1 MKIVFKEIILKIQL
15 KIFFQV
21 GTKVKNLL
29 FVVEKIGPY
38 HNSRFNNLSKSKE
51 FKIFVVETNSK
62 SKKYLW
68 EELKNIN
75 YTIYKLKKNQKGYL
89 KFEDINYQIIEI
101 LSQSN
106 PQIIFITGWYEKTH
120 HFLIYKSYFR
130 KIPIVILSDSRYR
143 DDKRIFYKELI
154 KRILLKSF
162 SSGIVAGKESA
173 DYLMKLNFNK
183 SAIFRPYNVVDNNY
197 FLKPFTTN
205 KNIYSN
211 YFLCIARF
219 IKVKN
224 YKNLLRGFEIYKEKS
239 GNLNL
244 LIIGSGPEAK
254 LIKEIKNK
262 SKYSN
267 SIFLE
272 SWKKTSLLPQYYK
285 EAKATVL
292 ASTKETWGLVIN
304 ESMASGTPCIVS
316 KNCGCYLD
324 LIKEGETGWGF
335 DPNDEIELSN
345 VFLKVE
351 KINQIELRKMKNNIK
366 SKIKK
371 FSLDNFKHAVE
382 EAIEN
387 SLKNRRSSLIS
398 SILAYI
404 LFALKI

>member
-1 MKIVFKEIILKIQL
+1 MVS
-15 KIFFQV
+15 
-21 GTKVKNLL
+21 KVKNLL

-38 HNSRFNNLSKSKE
+38 HNSRFNYLSKVKE
-51 FKIFVVETNSK
+51 FNIFVIETNTK
-62 SKKYLW
+62 SKTYLW
-68 EELKNIN
+68 EEVKNTN
-75 YTIYKLKKNQKGYL
+75 YKIYKLKKNQKGSQR
-89 KFEDINYQIIEI
+89 FPDINNQIIEI

-106 PQIIFITGWYEKTH
+106 PKIIFITGWYEETH

-130 KIPIVILSDSRYR
+130 KIPIILLSDSRYR
-143 DDKRIFYKELI
+143 DVKRIFYKEFI

-162 SSGIVAGKESA
+162 SSGIVAGKEST
-173 DYLMKLNFNK
+173 DYLIKLNFKESN
-183 SAIFRPYNVVDNNY
+183 IFKPYNVVDNDY
-197 FLKPFTTN
+197 FLKTSTNN

-224 YKNLLRGFEIYKEKS
+224 YKNLLKGFEIYKNKRGS
-239 GNLNL
+239 FNL
-244 LIIGSGPEAK
+244 LIIGSGPEEK
-254 LIKEIKNK
+254 FIKEIKKK
-262 SKYSN
+262 SKFSD

-324 LIKEGETGWGF
+324 LIEESETGWGF
-335 DPNDEIELSN
+335 DPNNEIELSDL
-345 VFLKVE
+345 FLKVE
-351 KINQIELRKMKNNIK
+351 KINKIELSKMKNNIT
-366 SKIKK
+366 SKMNN
-371 FSLDNFKHAVE
+371 FNLDNFKQAVD

-387 SLKNRRSSLIS
+387 SLNNRKSSFIS
-398 SILAYI
+398 SILAYLLFI
-404 LFALKI
+404 LKN

>member
-1 MKIVFKEIILKIQL
+1 MS
-15 KIFFQV
+15 
-21 GTKVKNLL
+21 TKVKNLL
-29 FVVEKIGPY
+29 FIVEKIGPY
-38 HNSRFNNLSKSKE
+38 HNSRFNYLSKAKE
-51 FKIFVVETNSK
+51 FKIFVIETNTK
-62 SKKYLW
+62 SKTYLW
-68 EELKNIN
+68 EEEKDAN
-75 YTIYKLKKNQKGYL
+75 YIIYKLKKNQKGYL
-89 KFEDINYQIIEI
+89 KFADINNQVTQI

-143 DDKRIFYKELI
+143 DDKRIFYKEFI

-162 SSGIVAGKESA
+162 SSGIVAGKEST
-173 DYLMKLNFNK
+173 DYLIKLNFKK

-197 FLKPFTTN
+197 FLKPCTTN

-211 YFLCIARF
+211 YLLCIARF

-224 YKNLLRGFEIYKEKS
+224 YKNLLRGFEIYKEKG

-244 LIIGSGPEAK
+244 LIIGSGPEEK

-267 SIFLE
+267 YIFLE

-351 KINQIELRKMKNNIK
+351 KINQIDLRKIKKNIK
-366 SKIKK
+366 SKINK

-387 SLKNRRSSLIS
+387 SLNNRRFSLIS

-404 LFALKI
+404 LFALKN